1 MKKTKRIKNKRK
13 CINKRNLVKISTRK
27 KRQKGGFFGPI
38 IKFMH
43 KKAFRQ

>member
-13 CINKRNLVKISTRK
+13 YINKRNLVKISTRK
-27 KRQKGGFFGPI
+27 KRQKGGGFFAPL

-43 KKAFRQ
+43 KKGFR